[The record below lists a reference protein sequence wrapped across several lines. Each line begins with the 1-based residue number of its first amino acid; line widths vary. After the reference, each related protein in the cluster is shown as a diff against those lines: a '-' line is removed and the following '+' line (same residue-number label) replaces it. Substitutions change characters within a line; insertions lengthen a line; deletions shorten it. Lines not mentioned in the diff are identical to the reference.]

1 MTLTL
6 RTQNCFL
13 LRTLLWQ
20 QICNENERATVA
32 RQNERATVARQQ
44 RRAVEVG
51 ARVGGKRVPCT
62 VAGASPRFET
72 VNVVEFEWNP

>member
-32 RQNERATVARQQ
+32 RQQRQ
-44 RRAVEVG
+44 AVEVG